1 MGEIGLFPLGI
12 VLVPGEQ
19 APLHIFEPRYKDLVG
34 ECVDQTSPFG
44 LVYADPDGM
53 RRIGTEA
60 LVAEVTERFDDG
72 RLNIVVRGTER
83 FSIEGLTGGRSFIT
97 AEIAPYLDEPD
108 AVSDAVLQGCLDA
121 YERVAQAAG
130 VDIEEIAPGP
140 HGVAFGICN
149 RINLDPEIKQSL
161 LEMRSENE
169 RLENLREVLE
179 RAAEVVAIQR
189 TAQRRATGNGKVN
202 SR

>member
-12 VLVPGEQ
+12 VLVPGEH
-19 APLHIFEPRYKDLVG
+19 APLHIFEPRYKELIG
-34 ECVDQTSPFG
+34 ECLAQESPFG

-72 RLNIVVRGTER
+72 RLNIVVTGRER
-83 FSIEGLTGGRSFIT
+83 FSIEILTEGRAFIT
-97 AEIAPYLDEPD
+97 AEVIPYLDEPD
-108 AVSDAVLQGCLDA
+108 AVSDEVLQGCLDA

-130 VDIEEIAPGP
+130 AEIEDIAPGP
-140 HGVAFGICN
+140 HGVAFGICD
-149 RINLDPEIKQSL
+149 RINLDPEIKQEL

-169 RLENLREVLE
+169 RLESLREVLE

-189 TAQRRATGNGKVN
+189 TAQRRATGNGKVD
-202 SR
+202 RR

>member
-12 VLVPGEQ
+12 VLVPGER
-19 APLHIFEPRYKDLVG
+19 APLHIFEPRYKELVE
-34 ECVDQTSPFG
+34 ECLAQESPFG

-72 RLNIVVRGTER
+72 RLNIVVTGGER
-83 FSIEGLTGGRSFIT
+83 FTVQSLTEGRSFIT
-97 AEIAPYLDEPD
+97 AEVVPYLDEPD
-108 AVSDAVLQGCLDA
+108 AVSDEVLQGCLDA

-130 VDIEEIAPGP
+130 VEVEEIAPGP
-140 HGVAFGICN
+140 HGVAFGICD
-149 RINLDPEIKQSL
+149 RINLDPEIKQTL

-179 RAAEVVAIQR
+179 RAAEVVATQR
-189 TAQRRATGNGKVN
+189 IARQRATGNGKVD
-202 SR
+202 SS